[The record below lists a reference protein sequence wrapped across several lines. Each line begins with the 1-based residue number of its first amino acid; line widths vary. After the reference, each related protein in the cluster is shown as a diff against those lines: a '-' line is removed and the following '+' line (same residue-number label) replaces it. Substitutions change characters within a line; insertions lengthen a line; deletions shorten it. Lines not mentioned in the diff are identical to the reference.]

1 MTTSEDC
8 RLERRTRYEIFADLL
23 DIVMRRELCAVTRA
37 SYGANLPVDRAK
49 KFLSFLASRGFVK
62 EEFVGDSKKYRIT
75 KRGLE
80 YLETHQKM
88 QKMFAALAEKLPE

>member
-1 MTTSEDC
+1 MVEY
-8 RLERRTRYEIFADLL
+8 LNRRTKYEIYSDLL
-23 DIVMRRELCAVTRA
+23 EIVMRRGSCPVTRA

-62 EEFVGDSKKYRIT
+62 EEIVDDSTRYKIT

-80 YLETHQKM
+80 YLEAFRRMRKL
-88 QKMFAALAEKLPE
+88 FAALSEEL